1 MDSFPEIKLCLDKS
15 LELFNI
21 NVEKE
26 LTSSLIGPPLD
37 EILREIMPSQN
48 QEDIEKIKLAYY
60 RFYEDICVKS
70 NLYDDAEMVLK
81 KLSRKNKL
89 YVLTNKSKLFSKKII
104 ISKQIYSFFDDILC
118 VDPARNDKSSK
129 TKLLKST
136 MTKLKL
142 SPKNCFLIGDSIS
155 DFNAAMKNKIK
166 FFHAV
171 WGYGFIQSTN
181 ARKINSLKN
190 LFEEKDLI

>member
-1 MDSFPEIKLCLDKS
+1 MREDRNIFFDLDGTLVDSFPEIKLCLDKS

-70 NLYDDAEMVLK
+70 NLY
-81 KLSRKNKL
+81 
-89 YVLTNKSKLFSKKII
+89 
-104 ISKQIYSFFDDILC
+104 
-118 VDPARNDKSSK
+118 
-129 TKLLKST
+129 
-136 MTKLKL
+136 
-142 SPKNCFLIGDSIS
+142 G
-155 DFNAAMKNKIK
+155 
-166 FFHAV
+166 
-171 WGYGFIQSTN
+171 
-181 ARKINSLKN
+181 
-190 LFEEKDLI
+190 